1 MWDIKSLFISHAREI
16 ERFLRRQGHNAD
28 AASDL
33 TQDVF
38 LRILASSSSNSY
50 VNPRAYLFQVARNL
64 SVDLYRRDRCLGKP
78 EAINDDCLNT
88 VEGEPGP
95 HRIVNG
101 RQRLEIVN
109 QALKQLPPQT
119 RQAFELHR
127 MGNMTLNEV
136 AEEMGLSVSRCWTLI
151 HQAYLHLRESLG
163 DDEK

>member
-1 MWDIKSLFISHAREI
+1 MRDIKSLFVSHAREI

-38 LRILASSSSNSY
+38 LRILASSSAERS

-64 SVDLYRRDRCLGKP
+64 SVDLYRRDRCIGKP
-78 EAINDDCLNT
+78 EPINDEELNA
-88 VEGEPGP
+88 VEGAPGP

-101 RQRLEIVN
+101 QQRLQIVN
-109 QALKQLPPQT
+109 QALAQLPLQT

-127 MGNMTLNEV
+127 MGNMTLNAV
-136 AEEMGLSVSRCWTLI
+136 AEEMDISVSRCWTLI
-151 HQAYLHLRESLG
+151 RQAYTHLRESLG
-163 DDEK
+163 DD